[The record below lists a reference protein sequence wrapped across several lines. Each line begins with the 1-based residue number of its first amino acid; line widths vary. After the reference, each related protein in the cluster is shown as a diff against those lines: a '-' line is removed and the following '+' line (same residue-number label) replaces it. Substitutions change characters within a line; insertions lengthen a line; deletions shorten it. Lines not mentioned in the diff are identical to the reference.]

1 MDGVFADTAGQ
12 VKQPET
18 KSVLENVVILLG
30 QFNRHSI
37 KLTRDTDIAQGLEV
51 DSVAIFDVIMDVED
65 SYDITFPMEAIGDI
79 KTIGDLTDMI
89 ETLR

>member
-1 MDGVFADTAGQ
+1 MDGVFTDTGGE
-12 VKQPET
+12 VKSAET
-18 KSVLENVVILLG
+18 TSVLDRVVPLLG
-30 QFNRHSI
+30 PFNRHSI
-37 KLTRDTDIAQGLEV
+37 ELTRDTDIAQGLEV

-79 KTIGDLTDMI
+79 KTVGDLTDMI